1 MNATVEDLRPT
12 IVPKSD
18 QLNAEQLLSGPLTIR
33 VTEVRVSDSAE
44 QPVVV
49 HYEGDE
55 GRPYKP
61 CKTTR
66 KLLVHAWGENGRAWA
81 GRWMTLYNDPTIRF
95 GGSEVGGI
103 RISHLSHIERGLRV
117 SLTSTKGKKALH
129 EVHPLQIEEAPT
141 LAQVL
146 AAIEAAATGA
156 DMKAARAMAER
167 LQSADDIKQAVDAYK
182 ERAAALKAQSVNN
195 QNHPNA
201 WHDGVDAALAVI
213 RGA

>member
-1 MNATVEDLRPT
+1 MNATVEDLRAT

-18 QLNAEQLLSGPLTIR
+18 QLNAEQLLSGPMTIR
-33 VTEVRVSDSAE
+33 VTEVRVSDSTE

-49 HYEGDE
+49 HYDGDD

-61 CKTTR
+61 CKTMR
-66 KLLVHAWGENGRAWA
+66 KLLVHAWGENGRAWS

-95 GGSEVGGI
+95 GGAEVGGI

-129 EVHPLQIEEAPT
+129 EAHPLQIEESPT

-146 AAIEAAATGA
+146 AAIEAASSGAT
-156 DMKAARAMAER
+156 MKSAKALIER
-167 LQSADDIKQAVDAYK
+167 IQSAD
-182 ERAAALKAQSVNN
+182 E
-195 QNHPNA
+195 
-201 WHDGVDAALAVI
+201 AALAWAAYKARVMAL
-213 RGA
+213 RAQA

>member
-1 MNATVEDLRPT
+1 MNATVEDLRAT

-18 QLNAEQLLSGPLTIR
+18 QLNAEQLLSGPMTIR
-33 VTEVRVSDSAE
+33 VTEVRVSDSTE

-49 HYEGDE
+49 HYEGDD
-55 GRPYKP
+55 GRPFKP
-61 CKTTR
+61 CKTMR

-95 GGSEVGGI
+95 GGAEVGGI

-146 AAIEAAATGA
+146 AAIEAASSRA
-156 DMKAARAMAER
+156 DMKAARSMAER
-167 LQSADDIKQAVDAYK
+167 LRGDDEIAHAVEAWNS
-182 ERAAALKAQSVNN
+182 RAAELKAQ
-195 QNHPNA
+195 A
-201 WHDGVDAALAVI
+201 
-213 RGA
+213 

>member
-1 MNATVEDLRPT
+1 MNATVEDLRAT
-12 IVPKSD
+12 IAPKSD
-18 QLNAEQLLSGPLTIR
+18 QLNAEQLLSGPMTIR
-33 VTEVRVSDSAE
+33 VTEVRVSDSTE

-49 HYEGDE
+49 HYDGDD

-61 CKTTR
+61 CKTMR

-81 GRWMTLYNDPTIRF
+81 GRYMTIYNDPTIRF
-95 GGSEVGGI
+95 GGAEVGGI

-146 AAIEAAATGA
+146 AAIEAASSGAT
-156 DMKAARAMAER
+156 MKSAKALIER
-167 LQSADDIKQAVDAYK
+167 IQSADEAALAWDAYK
-182 ERAAALKAQSVNN
+182 ARVVALRAQA
-195 QNHPNA
+195 
-201 WHDGVDAALAVI
+201 
-213 RGA
+213 

>member
-1 MNATVEDLRPT
+1 MNATVEDLRAT

-18 QLNAEQLLSGPLTIR
+18 QLNAEQLLSGPMTIR

-49 HYEGDE
+49 HYEGDD

-61 CKTTR
+61 CKTMR
-66 KLLVHAWGENGRAWA
+66 KLLVHAWGENGRAWS
-81 GRWMTLYNDPTIRF
+81 GRYMTIYNDPTIRF
-95 GGSEVGGI
+95 GGAEVGGI

-129 EVHPLQIEEAPT
+129 EVHPLQIEESPT

-146 AAIEAAATGA
+146 AAIEAASSGAT
-156 DMKAARAMAER
+156 MKSAKALIER
-167 LQSADDIKQAVDAYK
+167 IQSADEAALAWDAYK
-182 ERAAALKAQSVNN
+182 ARVVALRAQA
-195 QNHPNA
+195 
-201 WHDGVDAALAVI
+201 
-213 RGA
+213 

>member
-1 MNATVEDLRPT
+1 MNATVEDLRAT

-18 QLNAEQLLSGPLTIR
+18 QLNAEQLLSGPMTIR
-33 VTEVRVSDSAE
+33 VTEVRVSDSTE

-49 HYEGDE
+49 HYDGDD

-61 CKTTR
+61 CKTMR

-81 GRWMTLYNDPTIRF
+81 GRYMTIYNDPTIRF
-95 GGSEVGGI
+95 GGAEVGGI
-103 RISHLSHIERGLRV
+103 RISRLSHIERGLRV

-146 AAIEAAATGA
+146 AAIEAASSGAT
-156 DMKAARAMAER
+156 MKSAKALIER
-167 LQSADDIKQAVDAYK
+167 IQSADEAALAWDAYK
-182 ERAAALKAQSVNN
+182 ARVVALRAQA
-195 QNHPNA
+195 
-201 WHDGVDAALAVI
+201 
-213 RGA
+213 

>member
-1 MNATVEDLRPT
+1 MNATVEDLRAT

-18 QLNAEQLLSGPLTIR
+18 QLNAEQLLSGPMTIR
-33 VTEVRVSDSAE
+33 VTEVRVSDSTE

-49 HYEGDE
+49 HYDGDG

-61 CKTTR
+61 CKTMR

-95 GGSEVGGI
+95 GGAEVGGI

-146 AAIEAAATGA
+146 AAIEAASSRA
-156 DMKAARAMAER
+156 DMKAARSMAER
-167 LQSADDIKQAVDAYK
+167 LRGDDEIAYAVEAWNS
-182 ERAAALKAQSVNN
+182 RAAELKAQ
-195 QNHPNA
+195 A
-201 WHDGVDAALAVI
+201 
-213 RGA
+213 